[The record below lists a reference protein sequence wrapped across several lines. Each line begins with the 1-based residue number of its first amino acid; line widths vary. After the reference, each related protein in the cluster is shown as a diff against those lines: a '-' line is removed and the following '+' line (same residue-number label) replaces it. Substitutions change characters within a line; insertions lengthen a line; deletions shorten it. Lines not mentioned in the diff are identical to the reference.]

1 MSALEFDNVSF
12 GYDQQPVVTDVNLT
26 VAENELLGLI
36 GPNGGGKSTLIKLAA
51 GLLKPEK
58 GRVRVFGRSPSAAR
72 QHIGY
77 VPQFAGFE
85 RDFPITVTQ
94 AVQLGRLGSG
104 RLRWNQADRA
114 AAAQA
119 MAETR
124 LENLRDRPI
133 SDLSGG
139 ELQRVLIAR
148 ALAGE
153 PRLLLLDEPTSNLDQ
168 RAEED
173 ILHLLTS
180 LSRRMAVILVTHD
193 VGFVA
198 EGVSRVACINRTLVC
213 HDTRGLTG
221 DAIEALYGH
230 SVRLVNHDHD
240 HGPSPGAG
248 HGDNAPPR

>member
-1 MSALEFDNVSF
+1 MSALEFEGVSF
-12 GYDQQPVVTDVNLT
+12 GYDDQPVVTDVSLT

-51 GLLKPEK
+51 GLLKPEQ

-72 QHIGY
+72 QDIGY

-104 RLRWNQADRA
+104 RLRWSEDDRA
-114 AAAQA
+114 AADRA

-124 LENLRDRPI
+124 LEGLRERPI

-198 EGVSRVACINRTLVC
+198 GGVQRVACINRTLVC

-230 SVRLVNHDHD
+230 SVRLVHHD
-240 HGPSPGAG
+240 HGHTHGGGPGPAG
-248 HGDNAPPR
+248 PGR

>member
-1 MSALEFDNVSF
+1 MTRPALSLEGVSF
-12 GYDQQPVVTDVNLT
+12 AYDHQPVLVDVDLI

-51 GLLKPEK
+51 GLLKPDS
-58 GRVRVFGRSPSAAR
+58 GTVRVCGRSPSAAR
-72 QHIGY
+72 QEIGY

-85 RDFPITVTQ
+85 RDFPITVAQ

-104 RLRWNQADRA
+104 GLRWRADDRHAADR
-114 AAAQA
+114 A

-124 LENLRDRPI
+124 LEALQNRPI

-153 PRLLLLDEPTSNLDQ
+153 PKLLLLDEPTSNLDQ

-173 ILHLLTS
+173 ILLLLAR
-180 LSRRMAVILVTHD
+180 LSERMAVILVTHD

-198 EGVSRVACINRTLVC
+198 GGVQRVACVNRTLLC

-230 SVRLVNHDHD
+230 SVRLVHHD
-240 HGPSPGAG
+240 HGE
-248 HGDNAPPR
+248 HL